1 VRHARCPRNR
11 ASNGRAHARPAA
23 RAVTRGKP
31 LRMEHGGYRGTIWR
45 RSGCQRE
52 NTSVSLTFTGP
63 QMSWLFEVPWRNLP
77 GQVQGRGSN
86 HRLQENGMPKI
97 KHIALSTQDVDKTAK
112 FYIDV
117 FGMKEIAKI
126 DSPGARGY
134 YLSDGDLNLAILN
147 FKNDDVAGVE
157 RGKGWSGIH
166 HIGFQVESLEAITE
180 RLKNAGSEPREDI
193 NKALGV
199 GQYGHRTG
207 NVEVKYTAPDGV
219 TVDVSETGWVG
230 TSGL

>member
-1 VRHARCPRNR
+1 
-11 ASNGRAHARPAA
+11 
-23 RAVTRGKP
+23 
-31 LRMEHGGYRGTIWR
+31 
-45 RSGCQRE
+45 
-52 NTSVSLTFTGP
+52 
-63 QMSWLFEVPWRNLP
+63 
-77 GQVQGRGSN
+77 
-86 HRLQENGMPKI
+86 MPKI

-126 DSPGARGY
+126 NSPGASGY

-147 FKNDDVAGVE
+147 FKNDAVAGVE

-180 RLKNAGSEPREDI
+180 KLAEAGAAPRDDI
-193 NKALGV
+193 NQALGV
-199 GQYGHRTG
+199 GHGARPGG
-207 NVEVKYTAPDGV
+207 NVEVKYTGPDGV

-230 TSGL
+230 TSGLY